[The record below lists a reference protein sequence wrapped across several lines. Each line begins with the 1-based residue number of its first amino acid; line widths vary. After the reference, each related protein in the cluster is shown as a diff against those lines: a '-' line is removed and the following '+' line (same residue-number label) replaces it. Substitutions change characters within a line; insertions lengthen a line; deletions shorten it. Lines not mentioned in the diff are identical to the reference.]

1 MKRIMTIA
9 AVIAILGMGSVA
21 SAGETK
27 KASVVQKIKA
37 KIKKVLT
44 RRFRVRTPTAVAA
57 VRG

>member
-9 AVIAILGMGSVA
+9 AVIAILGMGSA
-21 SAGETK
+21 AYAGETK
-27 KASVVQKIKA
+27 KPSIVKKVVA

-44 RRFRVRTPTAVAA
+44 RYQVRTPTAVAA

>member
-21 SAGETK
+21 YAGESK
-27 KASVVQKIKA
+27 KPSIVKKVVA

-44 RRFRVRTPTAVAA
+44 RRFQVRTPTAVAA